1 MAAELWETS
10 RVMVRGTLAQEH
22 SEWNELTLNR
32 EVAKRLCHR
41 EVRHLYE

>member
-1 MAAELWETS
+1 
-10 RVMVRGTLAQEH
+10 MVRGTLAQEH